1 MKFKIYYCNFEISF
15 NLNTLMPSRLRFLTM
30 NRLLFCISLICS
42 FIGHS
47 QTQTFDIDWNG
58 SIIMSTSNK
67 ATETPSF
74 NQKNYNFSFENG
86 LVFSGQWSTN
96 GSIDETSAELTSI
109 ETVEISMADLKQLP
123 LKTIPNGPKMKVA
136 NARSR
141 NKTNGSVEI
150 YPIFYSNGV
159 LKKIIRFSIAYRM
172 KPQLRSSSSSNF
184 VSSSVLKSGSWYR
197 FAVDTTGVH
206 KLNKSFL
213 NSLGINTSSINPKN
227 IKIYGHGGKSLP
239 LINSE
244 TLSNDLIENSIQVI
258 GEDDSVFNNDDYI
271 LMYAIGPKKY
281 NAENNSHIN
290 PYSDD
295 AFYYLNISS
304 GNGSR
309 MSLAAEPNEAT
320 TEIFDS
326 FHDYLFVEDD
336 QYNIAKLGRRW
347 FGHRFYVENVR
358 VFDFNFPNLITT
370 SPIKVKAYVAATAE
384 SNTSMKL
391 KINGSEVDTFTFSAM
406 DSQLL
411 AAEDFFNGTFASS
424 SDAISVEMSY
434 NNSGNPSASAYL
446 DYISIEAERS
456 LTSLGTQFEF
466 KHNDT
471 AILSGIGAF
480 TISNASSI
488 TQVWDITNPYEI
500 QFYTNTDA
508 EAQFEF
514 KTNLGTLR
522 TYQAVGTDFYQP
534 RKTNNTSIENQD
546 IKGTV
551 FLDNQGQFKDIDYL
565 IISPRYLMSQAERLA
580 EINRNQNNLSVK
592 VYSLESIYQEFSSGM
607 QDIAGIRNFVKYVY
621 DNASDPS
628 KKLKYLCLLGDASF
642 DYKNRVPNNTNITPS
657 WYSINSISLTGSF
670 LSDDFYGM
678 MDSDEGAMS
687 NSDKLDIAIGRV
699 LANSNQQA
707 KEMVDKVASFYVAE
721 TFGSWR
727 NNFLMISDDV
737 DEFSDRLIQETTDII
752 AEDVKQEKPFLN
764 VFKIHS
770 DSYVQETT
778 SGGARYTQ
786 VNKAIFDAL
795 EVGAIVVNYFGH
807 GGEDGLAVERIFDKI
822 NAQELNNPCKLNC
835 FVTVTCEYTKFD
847 NPTRTSA
854 GEYLFWNKRG
864 GAISLITTT
873 RQIFVNVG
881 IQFNKSLSQYLFSY
895 GSNENISVGEAL
907 RRTKNDPMVTN
918 ISQRRLVFYIGDP
931 ALKLPMAKPDI
942 RVTKINDEDIST
954 TDQVLKAL
962 STAKITGNIT
972 DESGAIQTNY
982 NGTLT
987 ATIFD
992 KDLQRTTIGNDGTT
1006 DGSDLILLDFDAMG
1020 EVIFRG
1026 QASVTNGL
1034 FEFEFIVPR
1043 DITVAEGNGKISL
1056 YSKTETPLS
1065 DNRGFSYDVTIG
1077 GVNLNA
1083 PEDNIGPTINLFMND
1098 EIFVSGGITN
1108 ENPTLIANLYDE
1120 SGINTAS
1127 GIGHDI
1133 VATLDGDETTV
1144 YKLNDYYT
1152 AAVDDYKRGSLSY
1165 PFRDLSPGLHTLKL
1179 KAWDVY
1185 NNASTQEIQFIVFDE
1200 DDSLELTN
1208 VLNYPNPFINYTEFW
1223 FNHNSSDVLDVSIQ
1237 IFTISGKLIK
1247 TIYGQTNAGSKANS
1261 STSRDL
1267 TWNGTDD
1274 FGSKIGKG
1282 VYVYKL
1288 KVRSKTTGMQAE
1300 KIEKLVKL

>member
-1 MKFKIYYCNFEISF
+1 MKFRIYYCNFENRFYLS
-15 NLNTLMPSRLRFLTM
+15 TLIALRLRLFTM
-30 NRLLFCISLICS
+30 KRLLFCISLICS

-58 SIIMSTSNK
+58 SIVMSTSNK
-67 ATETPSF
+67 AIETPSF
-74 NQKNYNFSFENG
+74 NAENYNFSFENG
-86 LVFSGQWSTN
+86 LIFSGQWKTN
-96 GSIDETSAELTSI
+96 GSIDETSAEITSI
-109 ETVEISMADLKQLP
+109 EAVEISRADLKQLP

-172 KPQLRSSSSSNF
+172 KSQLRILSSSNF

-244 TLSNDLIENSIQVI
+244 TLSNDLIQNSIQVI

-304 GNGSR
+304 GNGLR
-309 MSLAAEPNEAT
+309 MSLAVEPNEAT
-320 TEIFDS
+320 DEVFDS

-358 VFDFNFPNLITT
+358 IFDFNFPNLITT

-480 TISNASSI
+480 SISNASSI

-508 EAQFEF
+508 QAQFEF
-514 KTNLGTLR
+514 KTSLGTLR

-534 RKTNNTSIENQD
+534 RKTNNNSIENQD

-565 IISPRYLMSQAERLA
+565 IISPRYLISQAERLA
-580 EINRNQNNLSVK
+580 EINRTQNNLSVK

-607 QDIAGIRNFVKYVY
+607 QDIAGIRNFIKYVY
-621 DNASDPS
+621 DNASEPS
-628 KKLKYLCLLGDASF
+628 KKLKYLCLLGDASY
-642 DYKNRVPNNTNITPS
+642 DYKNRVPNNNNIAPS

-678 MDSDEGAMS
+678 MDPNEGAMS
-687 NSDKLDIAIGRV
+687 NSDKLDIAIGRI

-707 KEMVDKVASFYVAE
+707 KEMVDKVASFYMAE
-721 TFGSWR
+721 TYGSWR

-752 AEDVKQEKPFLN
+752 AEDVKEEKPFLN

-822 NAQELNNPCKLNC
+822 NAQELNNPRKLNC

-895 GSNENISVGEAL
+895 EGNENISIGEAL
-907 RRTKNDPMVTN
+907 RRTKNNPMVTN

-931 ALKLPMAKPDI
+931 ALKLPIAKPDI

-954 TDQVLKAL
+954 TNQVLKAL
-962 STAKITGNIT
+962 SPAKITGNIT

-1006 DGSDLILLDFDAMG
+1006 DGSDLILLNFDAMG

-1026 QASVTNGL
+1026 QASVTNGF
-1034 FEFEFIVPR
+1034 FEFEFIIPR
-1043 DITVAEGNGKISL
+1043 DITVAEGTGKISL
-1056 YSKTETPLS
+1056 YSKTEAPLS

-1185 NNASTQEIQFIVFDE
+1185 NNASTQEIQFTVFDE

>member
-1 MKFKIYYCNFEISF
+1 MKFRIYYCNFENRFYLS
-15 NLNTLMPSRLRFLTM
+15 TLIALRLRLFTM
-30 NRLLFCISLICS
+30 KRLLFCISLICS

-58 SIIMSTSNK
+58 SIVMSTSNK
-67 ATETPSF
+67 AIETPSF
-74 NQKNYNFSFENG
+74 NAENYNFSFENG
-86 LVFSGQWSTN
+86 LIFSGQWKTN
-96 GSIDETSAELTSI
+96 GSIDETSAEITSI
-109 ETVEISMADLKQLP
+109 EAVEISRADLKQLP

-172 KPQLRSSSSSNF
+172 KSQLRILSSSNF

-244 TLSNDLIENSIQVI
+244 TLSNDLIQNSIQVI

-304 GNGSR
+304 GNGLR
-309 MSLAAEPNEAT
+309 MSLAVEPNEAT
-320 TEIFDS
+320 DEIFDS

-358 VFDFNFPNLITT
+358 IFDFNFPNLITT

-480 TISNASSI
+480 SISNASSI

-508 EAQFEF
+508 QAQFEF
-514 KTNLGTLR
+514 KTSLGTLR

-534 RKTNNTSIENQD
+534 RKTNNNSIENQD

-565 IISPRYLMSQAERLA
+565 IISPRYLISQAERLA
-580 EINRNQNNLSVK
+580 EINRTQNNLSVK

-607 QDIAGIRNFVKYVY
+607 QDIAGIRNFIKYVY
-621 DNASDPS
+621 DNASEPS
-628 KKLKYLCLLGDASF
+628 KKLKYLCLLGDASY
-642 DYKNRVPNNTNITPS
+642 DYKNRVPNNNNIAPS

-678 MDSDEGAMS
+678 MDPNEGAMS
-687 NSDKLDIAIGRV
+687 NSDKLDIAIGRI

-707 KEMVDKVASFYVAE
+707 KEMVDKVASFYMAE
-721 TFGSWR
+721 TYGSWR

-752 AEDVKQEKPFLN
+752 AEDVKEEKPFLN

-822 NAQELNNPCKLNC
+822 NAQELNNPRKLNC

-895 GSNENISVGEAL
+895 EGNENISIGEAL

-931 ALKLPMAKPDI
+931 ALKLPIAKPDI

-954 TDQVLKAL
+954 TNQVLKAL
-962 STAKITGNIT
+962 SPAKITGNIT

-1006 DGSDLILLDFDAMG
+1006 DGSDLILLNFDAMG

-1026 QASVTNGL
+1026 QASVTNGF
-1034 FEFEFIVPR
+1034 FEFEFIIPR
-1043 DITVAEGNGKISL
+1043 DITVAEGTGKISL
-1056 YSKTETPLS
+1056 YSKTEAPLS

-1185 NNASTQEIQFIVFDE
+1185 NNASTQEIQFTVFDE